1 MQTMKLTL
9 ELPYDP
15 QVVSMLL
22 AASSAAMQVE
32 AHQAPKPVE
41 QQSEAAGTEP
51 EPEPTPA
58 PTPTPEAAGSE
69 PEAEVKPEAVPAT
82 PAPKRTT
89 RKAAAK
95 TAETPELKNA
105 PETLEAAAQQPAPEA
120 AEPETP
126 TPAPQAPAGGVSM
139 NDIRK
144 EAVRLAQ
151 NGKQKELR
159 EVLEGLGANA
169 VSQIPT
175 ERYDEALAAMQA
187 FKTEAAA

>member
-22 AASSAAMQVE
+22 AASSTAMLVE
-32 AHQAPKPVE
+32 AHQAPKPAENQPETAETAPE
-41 QQSEAAGTEP
+41 QAPTP
-51 EPEPTPA
+51 EPET
-58 PTPTPEAAGSE
+58 TGSE
-69 PEAEVKPEAVPAT
+69 PEAEAKPEAVSAT

-95 TAETPELKNA
+95 AAETPELKNA

-120 AEPETP
+120 AKPETP

-187 FKTEAAA
+187 VKTEAAA